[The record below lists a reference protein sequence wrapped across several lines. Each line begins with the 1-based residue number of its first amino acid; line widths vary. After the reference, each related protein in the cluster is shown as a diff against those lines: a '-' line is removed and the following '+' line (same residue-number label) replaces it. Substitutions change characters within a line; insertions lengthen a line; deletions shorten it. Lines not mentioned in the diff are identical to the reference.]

1 MVFKG
6 TRDNINVLS
15 CQFQMNKNE
24 IEICDFE
31 LHLKIFFGLP
41 SNLSNDDKKFAQRP
55 GLRTGWKITFFGL
68 K

>member
-1 MVFKG
+1 
-6 TRDNINVLS
+6 
-15 CQFQMNKNE
+15 MNKNE